1 MGRRTSLGGG
11 WPTVGAALVSTLLVS
26 CGGAE
31 VGEVAASE
39 AEPQV
44 VAAEPEPEPEPVN
57 GWIERSLPDGV
68 HNQSDTEWKS
78 DVIEIPVKGS
88 GGALE
93 YKLEMKQGDVI
104 VYHIDYGDLAHPGD
118 MISEFHGHTEKN
130 AEGIGDLM
138 FYAKTAGV
146 AQSGSLAAPFDGIHG
161 WYLENDGARD
171 VVVTLSVAGYY
182 ELVGTSE

>member
-1 MGRRTSLGGG
+1 MAIRTRLGGG
-11 WPTVGAALVSTLLVS
+11 LPKVGAAMLSTLLVA
-26 CGGAE
+26 CGAAE
-31 VGEVAASE
+31 EGEVTATEAA
-39 AEPQV
+39 PQV
-44 VAAEPEPEPEPVN
+44 VAAEPEPEPVN
-57 GWIERSLPDGV
+57 GWIERDLPEGV
-68 HNQSDTEWKS
+68 HAKAGSEWKS

-93 YKLEMKQGDVI
+93 YKLAMSEGDVI
-104 VYHIDYGDLAHPGD
+104 IYHIDYGDLEHPGD

-146 AQSGSLAAPFDGIHG
+146 AQSGSLTAPFDGIHG

-171 VVVTLSVAGYY
+171 VVVTLNVAGYY

>member
-1 MGRRTSLGGG
+1 MTRRTRWRGGLLMVGGG
-11 WPTVGAALVSTLLVS
+11 LVSTLLGA
-26 CGGAE
+26 CGATEG
-31 VGEVAASE
+31 GEVAAT
-39 AEPQV
+39 AAAPQV
-44 VAAEPEPEPEPVN
+44 VTAEPEPEPVN

-68 HNQSDTEWKS
+68 HTKSDAEWKS